1 MPSIKSALTRA
12 LALFGLAPA
21 GSVRSLFERAEKA
34 EARAGEFKSQV
45 VELRSETQRHK
56 ARAEELQQQLKSAL
70 ADVERHRAR
79 ASEVTSAIEKWR
91 AKGEQIRGKV
101 AGTAQTVQVAQEH
114 LMATETKL
122 DLLEAAINLLDRR
135 TRTDVPVPP
144 PAPSEAGQES

>member
-1 MPSIKSALTRA
+1 MPSIKSVLTRA

-21 GSVRSLFERAEKA
+21 GSVRLLTERAEKA
-34 EARAGEFKSQV
+34 EARAAEFKSHV

-70 ADVERHRAR
+70 ADAERHRTRAR
-79 ASEVTSAIEKWR
+79 DVTSAIEKWR

-122 DLLEAAINLLDRR
+122 DLLEAAINVLDRR
-135 TRTDVPVPP
+135 TRTAVPGAP
-144 PAPSEAGQES
+144 PAASGDGQES